1 VTGVLMLQGTA
12 SDVGKSLI
20 TMGLCRL
27 ARRRRISV
35 APFKPQN
42 MSNNAAACPRGGE
55 IGRAQALQA
64 LAAGLEPHP
73 DMNPVLLKPE
83 SDRRAQIVVQG
94 EVAGHLGAADY
105 LHEREYLRTAI
116 DDSFRRLRQ
125 RYDLVLVEGAG
136 SPAET
141 NLRQHDLANM
151 GFATR
156 ANVPVCLIGD
166 IDRGG
171 VIANI
176 VGTQAVLSLE
186 DKALICGFLVN
197 KFRGD
202 PALFDRGRRDIETR
216 TTWPCFGVMSWT
228 SSAAKLPA
236 EDAVVLQKLRER
248 RSGALR
254 IVAPMLSRIANFD
267 DADPLIHE
275 PTVAFQWVPPGEPIP
290 RDADVVILFG
300 SKSTSSEISFV
311 RAQGW
316 DHDILAHARTG
327 GRVLGLCGGYQML
340 GEYIHDPHG
349 YDGVRGTVEGLG
361 LLQVSTTMQERK
373 TVKQV
378 EVQCA
383 SSGLP
388 LKGYEIHVGN
398 TSGRDCDRPL
408 TYAGDQKEGAKSAN
422 GRIEGSYIHGLF
434 SNDDYRR
441 DWLQRAGADAQNSV
455 SYQGSVEAAI
465 DEFADAMESDLNID
479 ALLACATK
487 SST

>member
-1 VTGVLMLQGTA
+1 MTSVLMLQGTA

-27 ARRRRISV
+27 ARRRGMSV

-83 SDRRAQIVVQG
+83 SDLRAQIVVQG
-94 EVAGHLGAADY
+94 EVAGHLGAVDY

-176 VGTQAVLSLE
+176 VGTQAVLSPE
-186 DKALICGFLVN
+186 DNALICGFLVN

-202 PALFDRGRRDIETR
+202 RALFEHGRRDIETR
-216 TTWPCFGVMSWT
+216 TSWPCFGVMSWT

-236 EDAVVLQKLRER
+236 EDAVVLQKLREKG
-248 RSGALR
+248 SGALR

-267 DADPLIHE
+267 DADPLIQE

-300 SKSTSSEISFV
+300 SKSTSSEISFI

-349 YDGVRGTVEGLG
+349 YDGVPGTVEGLG

-388 LKGYEIHVGN
+388 VKGYEIHLGN

-408 TYAGDQKEGAKSAN
+408 TYAGDQKGGAKSAN

-441 DWLQRAGADAQNSV
+441 DWILRAGAHVQNSV

-465 DEFADAMESDLNID
+465 DEFADAMESDLNVD
-479 ALLACATK
+479 ALLACAARN
-487 SST
+487 ST

>member
-1 VTGVLMLQGTA
+1 
-12 SDVGKSLI
+12 
-20 TMGLCRL
+20 
-27 ARRRRISV
+27 
-35 APFKPQN
+35 
-42 MSNNAAACPRGGE
+42 
-55 IGRAQALQA
+55 
-64 LAAGLEPHP
+64 
-73 DMNPVLLKPE
+73 MNPVLLKPE

-141 NLRQHDLANM
+141 NLRQHDLASM

-156 ANVPVCLIGD
+156 ASGPVCLIGD

-236 EDAVVLQKLRER
+236 EDAAALQKLRER
-248 RSGALR
+248 HSGALR

-267 DADPLIHE
+267 DADPLIQE

-300 SKSTSSEISFV
+300 SKSTNSEISFI

-340 GEYIHDPHG
+340 GEYIHDSHG
-349 YDGVRGTVEGLG
+349 YEGVPGTVKGLG

-388 LKGYEIHVGN
+388 VKGYEIHMGN

>member
-1 VTGVLMLQGTA
+1 M
-12 SDVGKSLI
+12 
-20 TMGLCRL
+20 
-27 ARRRRISV
+27 
-35 APFKPQN
+35 
-42 MSNNAAACPRGGE
+42 
-55 IGRAQALQA
+55 
-64 LAAGLEPHP
+64 
-73 DMNPVLLKPE
+73 
-83 SDRRAQIVVQG
+83 
-94 EVAGHLGAADY
+94 
-105 LHEREYLRTAI
+105 
-116 DDSFRRLRQ
+116 
-125 RYDLVLVEGAG
+125 
-136 SPAET
+136 
-141 NLRQHDLANM
+141 
-151 GFATR
+151 
-156 ANVPVCLIGD
+156 
-166 IDRGG
+166 
-171 VIANI
+171 
-176 VGTQAVLSLE
+176 
-186 DKALICGFLVN
+186 
-197 KFRGD
+197 
-202 PALFDRGRRDIETR
+202 
-216 TTWPCFGVMSWT
+216 
-228 SSAAKLPA
+228 
-236 EDAVVLQKLRER
+236 LQKLREK

-267 DADPLIHE
+267 DADPLIQE

-300 SKSTSSEISFV
+300 SKSTNSEISFI

-349 YDGVRGTVEGLG
+349 YDGVPGTVEGLG

-388 LKGYEIHVGN
+388 VKGYEIHVGN

-408 TYAGDQKEGAKSAN
+408 TYAGDQKGGAKSAN

-441 DWLQRAGADAQNSV
+441 DWILRAGAHVQNSV

-465 DEFADAMESDLNID
+465 DEFADAMESDLNVD
-479 ALLACATK
+479 ALLACAARN
-487 SST
+487 ST

>member
-1 VTGVLMLQGTA
+1 MLQGTA

-27 ARRRRISV
+27 ARRRGVSV

-42 MSNNAAACPRGGE
+42 MSNNAAACAGGGE

-64 LAAGLEPHP
+64 LAAGLEAHP

-83 SDRRAQIVVQG
+83 SDRRAQIVVHG
-94 EVAGHLGAADY
+94 KVAGHLGAADY
-105 LHEREYLRTAI
+105 LHERESLRTAI
-116 DDSFRRLRQ
+116 DSSFGRLRQ

-156 ANVPVCLIGD
+156 ADVPVCLIGD

-176 VGTQAVLSLE
+176 VGTQAVLAPE
-186 DKALICGFLVN
+186 DNALICGFLVN

-202 PALFDRGRRDIETR
+202 PALFESGRRDIEAR
-216 TTWPCFGVMSWT
+216 TAWPCFGVMSWA
-228 SSAAKLPA
+228 SCAARLPA
-236 EDAVVLQKLRER
+236 EDAVVLQKPRKSR
-248 RSGALR
+248 GGALR

-267 DADPLIHE
+267 DADPLLQE
-275 PTVAFQWVPPGEPIP
+275 EGVAFEWVPPGEPIP

-300 SKSTSSEISFV
+300 SKSTTSELSFL
-311 RAQGW
+311 RSQGW

-340 GEYIHDPHG
+340 GEFIHDPHG
-349 YDGVRGTVEGLG
+349 YDGLPGTVDGLS
-361 LLQVSTTMQERK
+361 LLRVSTTMGEEK
-373 TVKQV
+373 TVQQADV
-378 EVQCA
+378 HCA
-383 SSGLP
+383 NSGLP
-388 LKGYEIHVGN
+388 VRGYEIHVGD
-398 TSGRDCDRPL
+398 TDGPDCDRPV
-408 TYAGDQKEGAKSAN
+408 TRAGAQKDGATSPD
-422 GRIEGSYIHGLF
+422 GLIEGSYIHGLLT
-434 SNDDYRR
+434 NDDYRR
-441 DWLQRAGADAQNSV
+441 DWLLRAGADAQSRVN
-455 SYQGSVEAAI
+455 YQGNVDAAI
-465 DEFADAMESDLNID
+465 DEFADAMEADLDID
-479 ALLACATK
+479 ALLDCAA
-487 SST
+487 

>member
-1 VTGVLMLQGTA
+1 MLQGTA

>member
-1 VTGVLMLQGTA
+1 MTGVLMLQGTA